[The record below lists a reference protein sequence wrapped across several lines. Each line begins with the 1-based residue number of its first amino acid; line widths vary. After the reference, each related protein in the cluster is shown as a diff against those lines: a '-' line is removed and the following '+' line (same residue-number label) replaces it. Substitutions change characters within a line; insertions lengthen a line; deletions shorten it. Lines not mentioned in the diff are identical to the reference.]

1 MEAGELARDLWWWT
15 GRRDS
20 IGADVTSY
28 YYKTGRSVL
37 LFDPLL
43 PPEDPEGFW
52 RALDRDVVPGDEVHV
67 LVTRASHE
75 RSSTEMLRRYP
86 GSRRWEHGE
95 EGPAGVAALAAG
107 RPDEVVFWIPEHRA
121 VVVGDALVGDGAGGL
136 RASRPELV
144 PGLRP
149 LLELDPAFV
158 LVSHGEPVRGPDA
171 LRAALASS

>member
-1 MEAGELARDLWWWT
+1 VDAGELARDLWWWT

-28 YYKTGRSVL
+28 YYKTGRFVL

-52 RALDRDVVPGDEVHV
+52 RALDRDVLPGDEVHV

-75 RSSTEMLRRYP
+75 RSSEEMLGRYP
-86 GSRRWEHGE
+86 GSRRWQQSDEA
-95 EGPAGVAALAAG
+95 PAGVTGISAG

-121 VVVGDALVGDGAGGL
+121 LVVGDALVGDGAGGL
-136 RASRPELV
+136 KASRPELV

-149 LLELDPAFV
+149 LLELEPALV
-158 LVSHGEPVRGPDA
+158 LVSHGGPVHGADA
-171 LRAALASS
+171 LRGALAG